1 MMNRYWFEPEAFN
14 RLYNCTR
21 YTPEEWHRFGVPDK
35 VIGAVYCCIGL
46 MYEVLYFP
54 CLYTM
59 AGKKFIRLSCYKIMF
74 YLGIIDVA
82 CIFINSIMDGF
93 FAWHGNV
100 YCDYPDIMYIS
111 GAISTGLW
119 CSACMA
125 CMMLALNRVCDL
137 LKPQWMEHLFGGS
150 RAYYWLLAP
159 SLYGLYFIIFTPP
172 LIFSSIYDGAFFD
185 PYVGTPATDKEIYTS
200 WPHTINNMVVI
211 AVLVTAYSC
220 VCVVVIMK
228 SRFLNSSSSSGN
240 TMSGMQ
246 KTIVAQ
252 ATMICMLI
260 LIAATVYVRMQFIET
275 AGYMVVVGQITW
287 QSSHGGAVFIYL
299 FLNKSMRSE
308 IRRQFCCSQPHQV
321 SSTTNLKQ
329 KHTNTH
335 TNISSNRDSHGEI
348 MY

>member
-1 MMNRYWFEPEAFN
+1 MNRYWFEPEAYG
-14 RLYNCTR
+14 RLYNCSRFTS
-21 YTPEEWHRFGVPDK
+21 EEWHGFGIPDK
-35 VIGAVYCCIGL
+35 VIGATYVSIGL

-59 AGKKFIRLSCYKIMF
+59 SGKRFLRLSCYKIMF
-74 YLGIIDVA
+74 YLGLIDVA
-82 CIFINSIMDGF
+82 CIFINSIIDGF

-100 YCDYPDIMYIS
+100 FCDYPDLMYIS

-125 CMMLALNRVCDL
+125 CMMLAMNRVCDL
-137 LKPQWMEHLFGGS
+137 IKPEWMEVLFGGS
-150 RAYYWLLAP
+150 RTYFWLLAP
-159 SLYGLYFIIFTPP
+159 TAYGLYFIIFTPP

-185 PYVGTPATDKEIYTS
+185 PFVGTPTTDKEIYTS

-220 VCVVVIMK
+220 VCVVVLMK
-228 SRFLNSSSSSGN
+228 SRLLNSGTNASRN

-246 KTIVAQ
+246 RTIVAQ

-260 LIAATVYVRMQFIET
+260 LVAATVYVRMQFFET

-299 FLNKSMRSE
+299 FLNKTMRNE
-308 IRRQFCCSQPHQV
+308 IRREFCCTKSHQI
-321 SSTTNLKQ
+321 SSTTNQ
-329 KHTNTH
+329 KHRTH
-335 TNISSNRDSHGEI
+335 TTSNMSSNRDSHGEM